1 MTSGPRP
8 ARVVVVGGGLAGLSA
23 AVEAADHGA
32 AVTLLERRPRLG
44 GATWSFERNGI
55 WFDNGQH
62 VFMRCCTA
70 YRAFLERIGSAG
82 GASMQSRLDVPVMAP
97 GGPVGSIRRTPG
109 PAPLHLAPALLSYP
123 HLSLRQRLAVL
134 RAGLAL
140 RRLDPDDPALDDMT
154 FGEWLTARG
163 QDTTAIETF
172 WDLIVLPTVN
182 AGAADASLK
191 LAAKVFVTGL
201 LTEAGAADIGWARV
215 PLSALH
221 GDAARRA
228 LEAVGGEVRSRVAVK
243 AVRPGG
249 AGLEV
254 QTDEQVIEADSVV
267 VAVPHDAVAALL
279 PSGTVAAQDRLVE
292 LGTSPIVNVH
302 LVYDRPVTG
311 LDFFATVGSDAQYV
325 FDRTAGAGL
334 DDGRQCLA
342 VSLSAAESYIGMAS
356 ADLVSHFTAELA
368 RLLPA
373 ASEAT
378 VTESIVTREN
388 SATFLGVPG
397 SDSLRAG
404 AESGLPGVF
413 LAGAWTD
420 TGWPATM
427 EGAVRSGTG
436 AGRLAARFASRSVGG
451 ETPGSAGQGS
461 GLRPDAVRD

>member
-1 MTSGPRP
+1 MSAGSRP

-23 AVEAADHGA
+23 AVEAADRGA

-44 GATWSFERNGI
+44 GATWSFERNGV

-70 YRAFLERIGSAG
+70 YLAFLERIGSAG
-82 GASMQSRLDVPVMAP
+82 GVWMQSRLDVPVVAP
-97 GGPVGSIRRTPG
+97 GGPVGSIKRTPG
-109 PAPLHLAPALLSYP
+109 PAPLHLAPALLTYP

-140 RRLDPDDPALDDMT
+140 RRLDPDDPALDAMA
-154 FGEWLTARG
+154 FGDWLSARG
-163 QDTTAIETF
+163 QDSTAVETF
-172 WDLIVLPTVN
+172 WDLIVRPTVN

-191 LAAKVFVTGL
+191 LAARVFVTGL
-201 LTEAGAADIGWARV
+201 LTDAGAADIGWARV

-221 GDAARRA
+221 GDAARRV
-228 LEAVGGEVRSRVAVK
+228 LETAGGEVRSRLAAT
-243 AVRPGG
+243 AVRAGA

-267 VAVPHDAVAALL
+267 VAVPHDAAAGLL
-279 PSGTVAAQDRLVE
+279 PPGTVAAQDRLID

-302 LVYDRPVTG
+302 LVYDRPVTD
-311 LDFFATVGSDAQYV
+311 LAFFAAVGSDAQFV
-325 FDRTAGAGL
+325 FDRTEGAGL

-356 ADLVSHFTAELA
+356 ADLVAHFTAELT
-368 RLLPA
+368 RLLPGA
-373 ASEAT
+373 AGAA
-378 VTESIVTREN
+378 VTESIVTRER

-397 SDSLRAG
+397 TDSLRAPT
-404 AESGLPGVF
+404 ESGLGGVY

-427 EGAVRSGTG
+427 EGAVRSGTA
-436 AGRLAARFASRSVGG
+436 AGRLAARFASRSNRVGAAS
-451 ETPGSAGQGS
+451 TAG
-461 GLRPDAVRD
+461 PDG

>member
-1 MTSGPRP
+1 MNAGP
-8 ARVVVVGGGLAGLSA
+8 RVVVVGGGLAGLAA
-23 AVEAADHGA
+23 AVEAADGGA
-32 AVTLLERRPRLG
+32 SVTLLERRPRLG

-70 YRAFLERIGSAG
+70 YRTFLERIGSADG
-82 GASMQSRLDVPVMAP
+82 VWMQRRLDVPVLAP
-97 GGPVGSIRRTPG
+97 GGPVGSIKRTPG
-109 PAPLHLAPALLSYP
+109 PAPLHLAPALLTYP

-140 RRLDPDDPALDDMT
+140 RRLDPDDPDLDRMT
-154 FGEWLTARG
+154 FGDWLSAHG
-163 QDTTAIETF
+163 QDTAAVETF
-172 WDLIVLPTVN
+172 WNLIVLPTVN
-182 AGAADASLK
+182 VSAAEASLK
-191 LAAKVFVTGL
+191 LAARVFVTGL
-201 LTEAGAADIGWARV
+201 LTEAAAADIGWARM

-228 LEAVGGEVRSRVAVK
+228 LEAAGGEVRPRLAAT
-243 AVRPGG
+243 AVRAGA

-254 QTDEQVIEADSVV
+254 HADGQVIAADSVV
-267 VAVPHDAVAALL
+267 VAVPHDAAAALL
-279 PSGTVAAQDRLVE
+279 PPGTVAAQDRLVE

-302 LVYDRPVTG
+302 LVYDRPVTDRA
-311 LDFFATVGSDAQYV
+311 LFATVGSDAQFV

-356 ADLVSHFTAELA
+356 ADLVAHFTAELA

-373 ASEAT
+373 AAT
-378 VTESIVTREN
+378 AVVTESIVTREH
-388 SATFLGVPG
+388 SATFSGVPG
-397 SDSLRAG
+397 TDSLRAG
-404 AESGLPGVF
+404 TECGLAGVY

-427 EGAVRSGTG
+427 EGAVRSGTES
-436 AGRLAARFASRSVGG
+436 GRLAARFASRSATTRADR
-451 ETPGSAGQGS
+451 E
-461 GLRPDAVRD
+461 